1 MNILFYVKEKWKKSE
16 QFSLVIKILYLTLD
30 WNAFTTY
37 DTIFS
42 SYSDAVENN
51 YQQ

>member
-30 WNAFTTY
+30 WNAFTT
-37 DTIFS
+37 IFS